1 MVRTDYYFQHIYSFP
16 TDMYAY
22 YLYPFCV
29 PSSTDI
35 ALYFVQRFPHLA
47 LAEDENGDSLLK
59 WLADKPSNFLSGSN
73 LGFSERW
80 IYKCKYLSS
89 VCILRAMIPK
99 VWSSIMGG

>member
-1 MVRTDYYFQHIYSFP
+1 
-16 TDMYAY
+16 MYAY

-29 PSSTDI
+29 LSSTDI

-47 LAEDENGDSLLK
+47 LAKDENGDSLLK

-80 IYKCKYLSS
+80 IYKCKYL
-89 VCILRAMIPK
+89 VHEQIFTENVPIN
-99 VWSSIMGG
+99 